1 MNTLPAGDLL
11 ALFLH
16 FLTLSLLSIGGAM
29 STAPE
34 MQRYFVV
41 ERGWIGEADFTTAI
55 ALAQAAPGP
64 NVLFVPVLGFQA
76 AGLPGAAAAHPA
88 GAAAPP
94 RRCRARRAGRRAFS
108 SSAPL
113 RPRPARRAAPA
124 APAGR
129 S

>member
-64 NVLFVPVLGFQA
+64 N
-76 AGLPGAAAAHPA
+76 
-88 GAAAPP
+88 
-94 RRCRARRAGRRAFS
+94 
-108 SSAPL
+108 
-113 RPRPARRAAPA
+113 
-124 APAGR
+124 
-129 S
+129 